1 MSDER
6 RDKWTLGK
14 IKRKDKKRMISSSW
28 KEKERKR
35 KKQVY
40 RMLIMFGGGKPI

>member
-14 IKRKDKKRMISSSW
+14 INRKDKKIISSSW